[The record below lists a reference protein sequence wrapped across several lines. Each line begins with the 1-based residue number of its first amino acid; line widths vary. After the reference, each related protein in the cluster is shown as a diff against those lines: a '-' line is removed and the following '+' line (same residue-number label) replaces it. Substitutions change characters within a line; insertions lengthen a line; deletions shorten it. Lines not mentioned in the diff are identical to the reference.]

1 MKYLFIV
8 FGVTML
14 MTGCNQQSAE
24 DKELQGNIAAAEVV
38 AADANELIINLTSDA
53 TADPHPSLM
62 AINFATKAVESG
74 LDVMVFMNV
83 HGVKLASKDAA
94 NIAFNDQNLHEKIAA
109 FIDKGGKVLACPMCM
124 EIHGVDADN
133 LVPGIEISG
142 AGIMMKKLQEN
153 PTVFTY

>member
-1 MKYLFIV
+1 
-8 FGVTML
+8 ML
-14 MTGCNQQSAE
+14 MTGCLQQSTD
-24 DKELQGNIAAAEVV
+24 DKELQGNMSATEVV

-74 LDVMVFMNV
+74 LDVTIFMNV

-94 NIAFNDQNLHEKIAA
+94 DIAFNDQNLHDKIAA
-109 FIDKGGKVLACPMCM
+109 FIEKGGKVLACPMCM
-124 EIHGVDADN
+124 KISGVEAEN
-133 LVPGIEISG
+133 LVPGIEVSG
-142 AGIMMKKLQEN
+142 ANIMMTKLQEN